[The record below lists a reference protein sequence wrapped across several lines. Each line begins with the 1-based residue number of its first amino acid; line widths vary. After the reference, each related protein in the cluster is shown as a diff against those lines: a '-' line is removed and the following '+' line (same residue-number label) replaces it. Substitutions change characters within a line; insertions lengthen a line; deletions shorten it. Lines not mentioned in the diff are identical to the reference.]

1 VGTADRRPLVLA
13 LLLSVFLHGALVAI
27 VPGMKLPELVE
38 QEEELVEVELREPQE
53 QLQAEPKPL
62 KQPEEVAPPEES
74 VSEEAEPP
82 EELPPLE
89 APNPPPVVDALDAEK
104 LTSTLRRG
112 LPTLA
117 ARPSKAVWLPTRR
130 AQKFTAETITIT
142 PHRQSTAGFSSDV
155 ALKRADAP
163 PAARGADM
171 VAARAVAKKLLASLG
186 GLPSKARVLVKAE
199 KQSIKAPGAPEIGG
213 EVGVKR
219 TVVRHPPPPTVKI
232 DHPVT
237 VEMEFWVSP
246 GGDVTRAHALR
257 TGEAALDRAA
267 ARYVKGFKFNALD
280 TGEIGQQRG
289 TILVKFSWR

>member
-1 VGTADRRPLVLA
+1 MGAADRLPLVLA

-38 QEEELVEVELREPQE
+38 QEEELVEFELREPQE
-53 QLQAEPKPL
+53 QQQAEPEPL
-62 KQPEEVAPPEES
+62 KQPEEVVPEEPS
-74 VSEEAEPP
+74 Q
-82 EELPPLE
+82 LE

-142 PHRQSTAGFSSDV
+142 PHRQSSAGFSSDV
-155 ALKRADAP
+155 ALKRADAAP
-163 PAARGADM
+163 IARGADM

-237 VEMEFWVSP
+237 VKMEFWVSP